1 MRSLLFSGE
10 DTEVAIILFIMALH
24 LAFPA
29 LPSMAPLSD
38 DLFLFLSS
46 RLIQPNSISGV
57 YLSSRRGCQFFP
69 TLYHV
74 YRGVG
79 WIAVNR
85 LLSESD
91 IFG

>member
-1 MRSLLFSGE
+1 
-10 DTEVAIILFIMALH
+10 MALH

-29 LPSMAPLSD
+29 VRSMAPLSD

-57 YLSSRRGCQFFP
+57 YLSSRRGYQLFP
-69 TLYHV
+69 TLY
-74 YRGVG
+74 RRVG
-79 WIAVNR
+79 NR
-85 LLSESD
+85 LLSESG